1 MLEIKN
7 LCAGYHG
14 KNVLKDISITAQSGK
29 VTVLF
34 GPNGCGKSTLL
45 KSLCG
50 LLPVSSGEVWMNG
63 EDLLSLQ
70 PRELAKRVTYL
81 AQSRQIPDIT
91 VKRLVLHGRF
101 PYLSY
106 PRRYRPE
113 DYAIAENAMKQMG
126 FLELADTP
134 LAQLSGGQRQK
145 VYIAMALAQDT
156 PVILMDEPTTYLD
169 MKHQLQTMRQAG
181 ELAEQGKTVLL
192 VVHDLDQAMNAAD
205 EIVLLDSGSVVAQ
218 GTPEEVYLSG
228 KMDEVFSVSLD
239 RVYTNKGWRYFCEE
253 AE

>member
-1 MLEIKN
+1 MN
-7 LCAGYHG
+7 
-14 KNVLKDISITAQSGK
+14 DISVIAPVGK

-45 KSLCG
+45 KSICG
-50 LLPVSSGEVWMNG
+50 LLPVSSGKVIFGG
-63 EDLLSLQ
+63 EELLSLESK
-70 PRELAKRVTYL
+70 ELAKRVTYL

-106 PRRYRPE
+106 PRRYRTE
-113 DYAIAENAMKQMG
+113 DYVVAENAMKQMDI
-126 FLELADTP
+126 LDLADIP
-134 LAQLSGGQRQK
+134 LANLSGGQRQK

-156 PVILMDEPTTYLD
+156 DVILMDEPTTYLD
-169 MKHQLQTMRQAG
+169 MKHQIQTLRQAR

-205 EIVLLDSGSVVAQ
+205 ELVLMDRGNVVIQ
-218 GTPEEVYLSG
+218 GIPEEVYLSG
-228 KMDEVFSVSLD
+228 KMEEIFSVNLE
-239 RVYTNKGWRYFCEE
+239 RVHTGKGWRYFCEE
-253 AE
+253 DLCR